1 MISQL
6 FYLRF
11 EDVVD
16 STKLKTGLT
25 AIQLASVPI
34 MIACADRYWTSH
46 VLVAPMNEM
55 INVINQMW

>member
-1 MISQL
+1 MISEL

-16 STKLKTGLT
+16 STKLKPGLT
-25 AIQLASVPI
+25 AIQLASVPL
-34 MIACADRYWTSH
+34 MVARADRYWTNH
-46 VLVAPMNEM
+46 VLVAPMNDI